1 MTAENPIDR
10 IYSQI
15 EDELRNQYSI
25 GFTPEKLDIDG
36 KYRKVKLT
44 TSRKRLTVRTRD
56 GYYPNQV
63 KLGVR

>member
-1 MTAENPIDR
+1 VTAENPIDR

-15 EDELRNQYSI
+15 EDDLRNQYSI

-44 TSRKRLTVRTRD
+44 SREKA
-56 GYYPNQV
+56 
-63 KLGVR
+63 